1 MYGGGAAPPVKPGEL
16 GSFLLPMAASNKC
29 ETLQIGLQSSR
40 GQWADLLK
48 AADSGSN
55 PHSTLEPP
63 SAFFPFTWLSDENT
77 PSWNTTNS
85 FGRKPVDTKHLGQK
99 QLAARWSIS
108 EASLERWRS
117 EGIGPKFLK
126 LPGRVLYRQV
136 DIEAFEESCLATSTK
151 SLATPVRID

>member
-1 MYGGGAAPPVKPGEL
+1 M
-16 GSFLLPMAASNKC
+16 
-29 ETLQIGLQSSR
+29 
-40 GQWADLLK
+40 
-48 AADSGSN
+48 
-55 PHSTLEPP
+55 
-63 SAFFPFTWLSDENT
+63 
-77 PSWNTTNS
+77 
-85 FGRKPVDTKHLGQK
+85 DTKHLGQK

-151 SLATPVRID
+151 SLAASVRID